1 MSEPEHPEP
10 PEEPNDRRWTLSAG
24 LLVGGV
30 LAFSVAVGLFVLPVL
45 QAPNA
50 NIDAWTAICRA
61 VGLKPGTPAQPQPSF
76 DAKAAPVSQVRW
88 SPQTLTILA
97 NADPRPGAAL
107 AADVCSACHGEEG
120 TTISDAFPRLAGQS
134 PEAIYKQLSDYRSGA
149 RYNAQMTPVA
159 QALTDEQLAQVASYF
174 GHVKARVRLG
184 AGDLGVDDPAIS
196 RLIHR
201 GDPSRQMPPC
211 ESCHAR
217 GAGGPPETP
226 VIAGQNAGYLERQ
239 LLDYKHGAR
248 RNDVYR
254 RMRDVAG
261 KLSDDEIRRI
271 AALYQG
277 TY

>member
-1 MSEPEHPEP
+1 MSEPEHP
-10 PEEPNDRRWTLSAG
+10 EPNDRRWTLSAG

-61 VGLKPGTPAQPQPSF
+61 VGLQPGTPAQRQPSF

-107 AADVCSACHGEEG
+107 AADVCAACHGEEG
-120 TTISDAFPRLAGQS
+120 ATISDAFPRLAGQS

-184 AGDLGVDDPAIS
+184 AGDLGVDDAAIT

-211 ESCHAR
+211 
-217 GAGGPPETP
+217 GPPEAP

-239 LLDYKHGAR
+239 LRDYKNGAR

-261 KLSDDEIRRI
+261 KLSDDEIHRI
-271 AALYQG
+271 AEVYQG